1 MMQRHRTRHV
11 VVGLYTVFA
20 LLLGFVASA
29 GSVSAAT
36 PAYVVAGDDPAVTGD
51 QWGFH
56 EAYFSELR
64 AIITDP
70 ANFGPSGVV
79 NATFSIGA
87 PRVLPL
93 TAHSLDGV
101 DVYFLSARDVAA
113 GEVAVLNAFTLRG
126 GAIIV
131 NSNAPGFFDDTAW
144 LGFTLSA
151 RVVYG
156 DGAAPY
162 GSTHQAP
169 SPSAAIAAQAASP
182 LFAGPFGTATTFE
195 NWHTVAGFSA
205 LPPQATALARTT
217 LTGPDNNGSS
227 NFITINNV
235 ATLATIPAGAFG
247 VGSGP
252 IIVTSDV
259 DTYSNAYTA
268 TAGTPPT
275 LIIGYL
281 TDSADTLNG
290 AAGNGKLARNSFA
303 WIAAQKAAVAPP
315 PTTTSST
322 TTTTSTTTTVK
333 ATTTVASTTTVK
345 PTTTTTPVS
354 TTTRRRRHP

>member
-1 MMQRHRTRHV
+1 MMQRRRTRHV

-36 PAYVVAGDDPAVTGD
+36 PAYVVVGDDPAATGD

-70 ANFGPSGVV
+70 SNFGPTGVV
-79 NATFSIGA
+79 NATFSIGT
-87 PRVLPL
+87 PRSLPL
-93 TAHSLDGV
+93 TASSLNGV

-113 GEVAVLNAFTLRG
+113 SEVAVLNAFTLRG
-126 GAIIV
+126 GAIVV

-144 LGFTLSA
+144 LGFTLSP

-156 DGAAPY
+156 DGGLGY
-162 GSTHQAP
+162 TTTHQAP
-169 SPSAAIAAQAASP
+169 KPSAAVAAQATGP

-195 NWHTVAGFSA
+195 NWHTVAGFTA
-205 LPPQATALARTT
+205 LPAQATALARTT
-217 LTGPDNNGSS
+217 LTGPDNNGSTTA
-227 NFITINNV
+227 ITITNV
-235 ATLATIPAGAFG
+235 ATLATIPAGAYG
-247 VGSGP
+247 PGSGP

-281 TDSADTLNG
+281 TDSACTLNG
-290 AAGNGKLARNSFA
+290 TAGNGKLARNSFA
-303 WIAAQKAAVAPP
+303 WIAAQKAAVTPP
-315 PTTTSST
+315 P

-333 ATTTVASTTTVK
+333 ASTTTATVTTTVK
-345 PTTTTTPVS
+345 ATTTTTPVT